1 VTRTTALAR
10 LALPL
15 AALLAGPALRAG
27 EESAAALARGDAAW
41 AGRAAGHRG
50 GRAAPEP
57 IAAAVAACEEAL
69 RHDPQSLEAH
79 WKLMRALWFQGDY
92 ATADAAARRDLFAR
106 GRELGERAKQLLAA
120 RAGAGK
126 ELAKLPPAERA
137 RRLAAEPDAAP
148 VHFWAAVHWGL
159 WGEAFGK
166 LAAARQG
173 VAGRI
178 RDDAETVVALD
189 ERFEHAG
196 GLRVLGR
203 LHDQAPRV
211 PLVTGWIDR
220 ERAVASLRRAVQL
233 APESLYNRLYLAEAL
248 LAHRPAARAEAEALL
263 AEILARPPA
272 PAELVEESRHQERA
286 RELLAGRG

>member
-1 VTRTTALAR
+1 MTRTTALAR

-159 WGEAFGK
+159 WG
-166 LAAARQG
+166 R
-173 VAGRI
+173 RS
-178 RDDAETVVALD
+178 
-189 ERFEHAG
+189 
-196 GLRVLGR
+196 
-203 LHDQAPRV
+203 
-211 PLVTGWIDR
+211 
-220 ERAVASLRRAVQL
+220 ASWRR
-233 APESLYNRLYLAEAL
+233 R
-248 LAHRPAARAEAEALL
+248 
-263 AEILARPPA
+263 
-272 PAELVEESRHQERA
+272 
-286 RELLAGRG
+286 GRGWRGGSATTPRPSWPSTSGSSTPEGCGCSAASTTRRRGCRW